1 MYNAVFKNIQEH
13 KMYEALTS
21 VSEMLSRNLDTL
33 CQQPLLVCGLLE
45 DKLPVLLAD
54 NGPAPRVFTTDFRY
68 AQWLNDNGRITP
80 EFGSAPS
87 AQPAQGLLL
96 LMPKAKAEAQYLLA
110 ACLPLLAPGAPV
122 FIAGDNK
129 GGVKSAPNLLSPYCE
144 QVNKLDSARRASL
157 YQAELSRTAPAFH
170 LNDWIS
176 RYPLQQEDLTICT
189 LPGVFSAGHLDAGTQ
204 LLLNETTRLSG
215 RVLDFGCGAG
225 VIGTSL
231 LKRHPD
237 IELELI
243 DINALA
249 LEASRLTLAENGL
262 QAKVYPSDGLNEVQG
277 HFDCIISNPPFH
289 AGLKTFYS
297 TTETLLREAKRY
309 LRPGGSLWLVANAF
323 LPYAELIEQSFGHC
337 DTIAAN
343 GRFKIYR
350 AQA

>member
-1 MYNAVFKNIQEH
+1 
-13 KMYEALTS
+13 MYEALTP

-33 CQQPLLVCGLLE
+33 CHQPLLVCGLLE
-45 DKLPVLLAD
+45 DDLPGLLAGH
-54 NGPAPRVFTTDFRY
+54 GPAPRVFTTDFRY
-68 AQWLNDNGRITP
+68 FQWLNTRSGVKP
-80 EFGSAPS
+80 EFGAV
-87 AQPAQGLLL
+87 PATEPAAGLLL
-96 LMPKAKAEAQYLLA
+96 LMPKAKAEAEYLLA

-129 GGVKSAPNLLSPYCE
+129 GGVKAAPKLLAPYCDH
-144 QVNKLDSARRASL
+144 VNKLDSARRASL
-157 YQAELSRTAPAFH
+157 YQAGLSRPASP
-170 LNDWIS
+170 LKSSDWVI
-176 RYPLQQEDLTICT
+176 RYPLAEEQLTICT

-337 DTIAAN
+337 ETIAAN